1 MPFRSRRLA
10 VLLLLIGVS
19 AFGLAGCGGGGDDE
33 STDDDAP
40 AGDTSTDEA
49 DADEAGED
57 ADVTTSEAGAPA
69 AATAAPDSCTLITPE
84 DIKTT
89 FGVDAEAGVLGP
101 NNTCEYGS
109 TSSDLTIDGVDAS
122 LRVSA
127 DLMTAHPK
135 NFESAY
141 VGSGGYEAG
150 DAAALKG
157 LGVVA
162 YSRLG
167 EVDESGLSS
176 GVASS
181 TVLTAGG
188 VTVNVEL
195 GVVNSRDQTK
205 LRSPAAKT
213 KLEAL
218 TRTAVGRVG

>member
-1 MPFRSRRLA
+1 MPVRSRRRT
-10 VLLLLIGVS
+10 VLLLLFGLS
-19 AFGLAGCGGGGDDE
+19 AFGLAGCGGGE
-33 STDDDAP
+33 STDDAP
-40 AGDTSTDEA
+40 AGEASSNGA
-49 DADEAGED
+49 DAVEDEAGED
-57 ADVTTSEAGAPA
+57 ADVTTSEAGAPTAA

-109 TSSDLTIDGVDAS
+109 TSSDLTIDSVDAS

-127 DLMTAHPK
+127 DLVTADRK

-157 LGVVA
+157 LGLVA

-167 EVDESGLSS
+167 DVDDSGLSS
-176 GVASS
+176 EAASS
-181 TVLTAGG
+181 TVLTASG

-195 GVVNSRDQTK
+195 GVSNSRDQTT
-205 LRSPAAKT
+205 LRSPANKT